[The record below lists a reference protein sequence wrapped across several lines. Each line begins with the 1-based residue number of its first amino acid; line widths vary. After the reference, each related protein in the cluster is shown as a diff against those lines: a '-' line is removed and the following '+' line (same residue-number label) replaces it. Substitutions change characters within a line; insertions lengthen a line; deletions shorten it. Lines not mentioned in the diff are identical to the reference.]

1 MGKFGWN
8 IVVTIY
14 EHEMRLI
21 KKILVAITLFMV
33 TSCGFSPVNILAKC
47 TNISP
52 YSYGLAKAKAGVE
65 QYQVLLKTHQ
75 AAIAAGVDVDYS
87 GIKRIDIDIPDKF
100 SPIPLTQNN
109 DFKGCVITVKNTKK
123 RVCLFTASRKGMNV
137 SVPKGRIDT
146 GDFNSVPELARGMVL
161 LMIEDDNPWVKNRRG
176 YNYGHQ
182 RKDILLVENGK
193 AFNRVV
199 MPYNNSYSNP
209 KCTYLKAN
217 EKPIIVRNLSVN
229 RSSVSSF
236 ITNVLS
242 VDGYNDVRISGITVK
257 TPDSDLNGDVAISV
271 HNSTNVTLSDITING
286 TYSQKN
292 KYGYGISLDNVW
304 NFRAKRMFGK
314 GNWGIFGNNNVNTAT
329 IEDSEINRFDI
340 HCYGRDVSFQNVK
353 FFDLYNQFSS
363 VYGRVLFEKC
373 EFRNFTPVLIETS
386 YNAYTEFNVNIND
399 CVFYTTS
406 QKNYLVSTGSLSG
419 EDNPRPELKTKKL
432 PIVNVK
438 GLKVISLETGE
449 EKKQVDVFLKKGKF
463 IEERNIQNVIRLL

>member
-1 MGKFGWN
+1 
-8 IVVTIY
+8 
-14 EHEMRLI
+14 MRLI
-21 KKILVAITLFMV
+21 KKFLVAITLFVV
-33 TSCGFSPVNILAKC
+33 TSCGFFPPVNIIANSTK
-47 TNISP
+47 ISP
-52 YSYGLAKAKAGVE
+52 YSYGLAKAKTGVE
-65 QYQVLLKTHQ
+65 NYQVLLKAHQ
-75 AAIAAGVDVDYS
+75 AAIVAGVDVDYS

-100 SPIPLTQNN
+100 TPIPLTQSN
-109 DFKGCVITVKNTKK
+109 DFKGCVITVKNTQK
-123 RVCLFTASRKGMNV
+123 RVCLFTASRIGMNV
-137 SVPKGRIDT
+137 SVPKVLIDT
-146 GDFNSVPELARGMVL
+146 GDFKSVPELARGKIL
-161 LMIEDDNPWVKNRRG
+161 LMVEDGNPWVKNRRG

-193 AFNRVV
+193 ALDSVV
-199 MPYNNSYSNP
+199 MPYNNTYSNP

-217 EKPIIVRNLSVN
+217 EKPIVVRNLSVN
-229 RSSVSSF
+229 RSSASSF
-236 ITNVLS
+236 VTNVLS
-242 VDGYNDVRISGITVK
+242 VDGYNDVRISDITIN

-271 HNSTNVTLSDITING
+271 QNSTNVIFTDITIIG
-286 TYSQKN
+286 TYSQKS
-292 KYGYGISLDNVW
+292 KYGYGVSLDNVW
-304 NFRAKRMFGK
+304 NFRAKRMIGK

-329 IEDSEINRFDI
+329 LEDSEINRFDI
-340 HCYGRDVSFQNVK
+340 HCYGRDVSFLNVK